1 MKSFYIGKASDPP
14 KIGPNEV
21 TDRILVSFSRCEI
34 HSTFS
39 SSKTR
44 VSYYHIQ
51 PLTSSRSSVDKRT
64 IVENYD
70 LVVGIF
76 STFTYILLII

>member
-1 MKSFYIGKASDPP
+1 MRSFCIGKALDPLN
-14 KIGPNEV
+14 IGPNGV
-21 TDRILVSFSRCEI
+21 TDTFLVSFSRCEI
-34 HSTFS
+34 HLTFS

-44 VSYYHIQ
+44 VCYCHIQ
-51 PLTSSRSSVDKRT
+51 PLKFSRSSVDKRT

-70 LVVGIF
+70 LVVGVF

>member
-14 KIGPNEV
+14 MIGPNDV
-21 TDRILVSFSRCEI
+21 INRFLVSFSRCEI

-44 VSYYHIQ
+44 IPYCHI
-51 PLTSSRSSVDKRT
+51 
-64 IVENYD
+64 
-70 LVVGIF
+70 
-76 STFTYILLII
+76 

>member
-14 KIGPNEV
+14 KIGPNDV
-21 TDRILVSFSRCEI
+21 TDRFLVSFSRCEI

-44 VSYYHIQ
+44 VSYCHIQ
-51 PLTSSRSSVDKRT
+51 PLKSSRSSVDKRT

>member
-21 TDRILVSFSRCEI
+21 TDGFLVSFSRCEI

-44 VSYYHIQ
+44 VSYCHIQ
-51 PLTSSRSSVDKRT
+51 PLKSSRSSVDKRT

>member
-1 MKSFYIGKASDPP
+1 MRSFYIGKALDPL
-14 KIGPNEV
+14 KIGPNDII
-21 TDRILVSFSRCEI
+21 DRFLVSSSRCEI

-44 VSYYHIQ
+44 ISYCHIQ
-51 PLTSSRSSVDKRT
+51 PLKTSRSSVDKRT